1 LLIGDRA
8 RAASAA
14 GIPEL
19 DEPQKGGDIEMAG
32 LLKHTRLA
40 GIALVLTLGLTVL
53 PGLVT
58 PLLGDEL
65 ASWLPGTDVVLADGS
80 QGSGG

>member
-1 LLIGDRA
+1 MASLLR
-8 RAASAA
+8 R
-14 GIPEL
+14 
-19 DEPQKGGDIEMAG
+19 
-32 LLKHTRLA
+32 TRLTGFTLLLA
-40 GIALVLTLGLTVL
+40 LGLTVL

>member
-1 LLIGDRA
+1 
-8 RAASAA
+8 
-14 GIPEL
+14 
-19 DEPQKGGDIEMAG
+19 MAG
-32 LLKHTRLA
+32 LLKRTRLA